1 MVKFTEITSKTVRA
15 NYEYDEVEGYMV
27 VGSASYDKDDKIIDA
42 DGQIKE
48 VDTERIIAN
57 FNTYGSGE
65 DARINLTNCLAG
77 KMGLAVTIAEGTLAE
92 LAASYPEA

>member
-15 NYEYDEVEGYMV
+15 NYEYEHADGYKV
-27 VGSASYDKDDKIIDA
+27 IGSAAYDKNDKIIDA

-48 VDTERIIAN
+48 IDTERIIAN
-57 FNTYGSGE
+57 FNTYGTGE

-77 KMGLAVTIAEGTLAE
+77 KMGLAVTIAETVLTE
-92 LAASYPEA
+92 LAATNPEA

>member
-15 NYEYDEVEGYMV
+15 NYEYDHADGYKV
-27 VGSASYDKDDKIIDA
+27 TGSAAYDKNDKIIDA

-57 FNTYGSGE
+57 FNTYGTGE

-77 KMGLAVTIAEGTLAE
+77 KMSLAVTIAEQTLAS
-92 LAASYPEA
+92 LAASYPEE

>member
-1 MVKFTEITSKTVRA
+1 MVNFTEITSKTVRA
-15 NYEYDEVEGYMV
+15 NYEYDGVEGYMV

-42 DGQIKE
+42 DGMIKE

-57 FNTYGSGE
+57 FNTYGVGE